1 MPADV
6 LEKAARLKP
15 PTTFPDAK
23 FLALL
28 EANRP
33 RIYAYLLAL
42 VPHLDDADDL
52 LQEVSVRLWQN
63 FGQFRDGSDFGAW
76 SFSFVRYA
84 AMNHHRR
91 KRRLDRRVTF
101 NDELLCA
108 IANRVSHASWRIDE
122 RQVSLERC
130 VQKLPER
137 SRWLV
142 EGYYIKGGSM
152 KSIAHEIG
160 RSVPTVTKTL
170 SRIRG
175 LLAACVERT
184 LSTESK

>member
-1 MPADV
+1 M
-6 LEKAARLKP
+6 L
-15 PTTFPDAK
+15 PDAE
-23 FLALL
+23 FLALFQ
-28 EANRP
+28 ANRG

-63 FGQFRDGSDFGAW
+63 FGQFRQGSDFGAW

-101 NDELLCA
+101 SDELLCA
-108 IANRVSHASWRIDE
+108 IANRASHASWRIDD
-122 RQVSLERC
+122 RQESLERC
-130 VQKLPER
+130 VRKLPER
-137 SRWLV
+137 ARWMV
-142 EGYYIKGGSM
+142 EGYYVRGGTM
-152 KSIAHEIG
+152 KSIAHELG
-160 RSVPTVTKTL
+160 RSVPTITKSL

-184 LSTESK
+184 LELDSK

>member
-1 MPADV
+1 MPADSQ
-6 LEKAARLKP
+6 
-15 PTTFPDAK
+15 
-23 FLALL
+23 FLALFQ
-28 EANRP
+28 ANRG

-63 FGQFRDGSDFGAW
+63 FHRFNDGTDFGAW

-84 AMNHHRR
+84 AMNYHRR

-108 IANRVSHASWRIDE
+108 IAHRVTHASWRLDD
-122 RQVSLERC
+122 RQESLKSC
-130 VQKLPER
+130 VKKLPER
-137 SRWLV
+137 ARILID
-142 EGYYIKGGSM
+142 GYYMRGGTM
-152 KSIAHEIG
+152 KSVAREAG
-160 RSVPTVTKTL
+160 RSVPTVTKAL

-175 LLAACVERT
+175 LLAACVERN
-184 LSTESK
+184 LASESQL

>member
-1 MPADV
+1 M
-6 LEKAARLKP
+6 EQAARLKP
-15 PTTFPDAK
+15 AYTVPDGK
-23 FLALL
+23 FLALFQ
-28 EANRP
+28 ANRA

-63 FGQFRDGSDFGAW
+63 FGQFRDGTDFGAW

-91 KRRLDRRVTF
+91 KRRLGRRVTF
-101 NDELLCA
+101 SDELLCA
-108 IANRVSHASWRIDE
+108 ISNRVSHASWRVDE

-130 VQKLPER
+130 VNKLPER
-137 SRWLV
+137 ARWLV
-142 EGYYIKGGSM
+142 EDYYIRGGTM
-152 KSIAHEIG
+152 KSISLEIG

-184 LSTESK
+184 LELESK